1 MKKIFFFAAALVA
14 AMTINA
20 ETVVDQIRFTE
31 AAAAGTLVDTVFS
44 GENELIDFE
53 IIDEKE
59 KFTIDKNNAYFGT
72 VEEHEQFT
80 MRLRSNAKSEFVDG
94 KHCQINVAAYED
106 GTLNIYVRTGS
117 NSATDRNIIVA
128 QGSDTLLNEVLLESN
143 AIEYV
148 VVKEEKDD
156 TIKINPVY
164 TIELKKGDYE
174 ITFPVGAINFYG
186 FDFSADVQTAVEDLF
201 AKKAKA
207 QKIIENGQ
215 IFILK
220 EGLKYNL
227 LGTQVK

>member
-1 MKKIFFFAAALVA
+1 MKKVFFFAAALVA

-31 AAAAGTLVDTVFS
+31 AAAAGTLVDSVFS

-59 KFTIDKNNAYFGT
+59 KFTIDKNSAYFGT
-72 VEEHEQFT
+72 KENYEQFS
-80 MRLRSNAKSEFVDG
+80 MRLRSNAKSEFVEE
-94 KHCQINVAAYED
+94 KHCQINVSAYED

-117 NSATDRNIIVA
+117 NSATDRNIVFA
-128 QGSDTLLNEVLLESN
+128 QGTDTLLNEVLLESN
-143 AIEYV
+143 AVSYIT
-148 VVKEEKDD
+148 EKND

-186 FDFSADVQTAVEDLF
+186 FDFAADVQTAVDDLF
-201 AKKAKA
+201 AKKSKA
-207 QKIIENGQ
+207 QKVIENGQ

-220 EGLKYNL
+220 DNRKFNL
-227 LGTQVK
+227 LGAEVK